1 MRLCNL
7 QLLLF
12 TISLC
17 LIAIVVSQ
25 LESDAGTDE
34 AVEPPLSIQLMQ
46 SSESGEIGSGI
57 DENRRRR
64 KRKAGNGRFEGTAVF
79 RRKKREV
86 AKGPCSDQGG
96 CPRSD
101 YSCVEGQCIL
111 DDK

>member
-1 MRLCNL
+1 MRLCHL

-25 LESDAGTDE
+25 LESDGSPDND
-34 AVEPPLSIQLMQ
+34 AVGPPSIQLMQ

-86 AKGPCSDQGG
+86 AMGPCSDQGG

-101 YSCVEGQCIL
+101 YSCIEGQCIL